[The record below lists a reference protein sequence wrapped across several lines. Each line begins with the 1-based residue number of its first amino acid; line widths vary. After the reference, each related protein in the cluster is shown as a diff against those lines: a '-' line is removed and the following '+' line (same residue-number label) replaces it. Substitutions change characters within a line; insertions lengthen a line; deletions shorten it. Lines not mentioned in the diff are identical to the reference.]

1 MASVFVVDDAEADLQ
16 LIRSMLESGR
26 HDVISCREPREV
38 EQKIQESHPDVVL
51 LDIVMPER
59 SGYDVLRKLKRNPAT
74 KGIPVVLVSSKSEES
89 DIFWGKSQGADE
101 YLPKPFKKADLLAV
115 VDRMVAKKA

>member
-1 MASVFVVDDAEADLQ
+1 MACVFVVDDAEADLQ

-26 HDVISCREPREV
+26 HDVIACREPREV
-38 EQKIQESHPDVVL
+38 EQKIQEDQPDVVL

-74 KGIPVVLVSSKSEES
+74 KKIPVCLVSSKSEES

>member
-1 MASVFVVDDAEADLQ
+1 MACVFVVDDAEADLQ

-26 HDVISCREPREV
+26 HDVIACREPREV
-38 EQKIQESHPDVVL
+38 EQKIQEDQPDVVL

-74 KGIPVVLVSSKSEES
+74 KKIPVVLVSSKSEES

-101 YLPKPFKKADLLAV
+101 YLPKPFKKNELLAV
-115 VDRMVAKKA
+115 VDRMLAKKT

>member
-1 MASVFVVDDAEADLQ
+1 MACVFVVDDAEADLQ
-16 LIRSMLESGR
+16 LIRTMLESGR

-38 EQKIQESHPDVVL
+38 EIKIQDSHPDAVL

-74 KGIPVVLVSSKSEES
+74 KGIPVALVSSKSEES
-89 DIFWGKSQGADE
+89 DVFWGKSQGADE
-101 YLPKPFKKADLLAV
+101 YLTKPFKAPELLAL
-115 VDRMVAKKA
+115 VDRLVAKKK